1 MMNIIPL
8 MTRHRVIFLYLVF
21 GGLTTLVN
29 VVSYA
34 LCYEYCSLNNVC
46 STCVA
51 WLVSV
56 LFAFISNKLYV
67 FQSKDMGLRLIL
79 WEWCVFALCRLLTGF
94 LDVYIMYVAV
104 DIFGLMPI
112 MWKILANLIVIISN
126 WLISKHYVFK
136 KTRVTQRKDSIL
148 RESFPFEDSNVE
160 KE

>member
-8 MTRHRVIFLYLVF
+8 MIRHRVIFLYLVF

-56 LFAFISNKLYV
+56 LFAFILNNYMFFKARIRGCASYCGN
-67 FQSKDMGLRLIL
+67 G
-79 WEWCVFALCRLLTGF
+79 
-94 LDVYIMYVAV
+94 VYLPYAV
-104 DIFGLMPI
+104 
-112 MWKILANLIVIISN
+112 
-126 WLISKHYVFK
+126 Y
-136 KTRVTQRKDSIL
+136 
-148 RESFPFEDSNVE
+148 
-160 KE
+160 

>member
-1 MMNIIPL
+1 M
-8 MTRHRVIFLYLVF
+8 VVLYLLF

-34 LCYEYCSLNNVC
+34 LCYEYCALSNVG

-51 WLVSV
+51 WLISV

-67 FQSKDMGLRLIL
+67 FESKDMGLRIIL
-79 WEWCVFALCRLLTGF
+79 WEWYAFVPCRLLTG
-94 LDVYIMYVAV
+94 LIDVSIMFVAV

-126 WLISKHYVFK
+126 WLISKHYIFNK
-136 KTRVTQRKDSIL
+136 HRSH
-148 RESFPFEDSNVE
+148 NA
-160 KE
+160 